1 MHHRHLST
9 GYPPRNVFNGV
20 SSGLLL
26 VLVSALLISSV
37 AATQI
42 RSTNNS
48 QLVGIDRQRRDG
60 GITCPEFRPF
70 VCYVYEELGQD
81 YPAWLK
87 KVGDDSDADKMKCA
101 TCAVEKFKECRSTDS
116 FTANIAAGLDK
127 NPYDVFDP
135 LQPKYCPKGGRQAGE
150 KCDPL
155 HLCLPDPKAI
165 DPQGTPPYY
174 TLRRALSGPY
184 ASLKSEE
191 ETIDLLASLKV
202 PESPAGQT
210 SVDKEK
216 AETQQGAR
224 VKRQGSALPDV
235 SYPRCIKTDGLPADQ
250 KAIVQ
255 ADELL
260 DCDKNPFYKELGNE
274 SLTVTKL
281 PLCTEVDPN
290 QKFCLSTEDDDKTLM
305 VIIVVAVVGTV
316 LLIVGAVGLWLW
328 VRSRRQKR
336 EKKEPVNSPKSQGTK
351 NNSDEEE
358 KSAE

>member
-48 QLVGIDRQRRDG
+48 QLVGIDRQPRDG

-87 KVGDDSDADKMKCA
+87 KVGDDSDADKMK
-101 TCAVEKFKECRSTDS
+101 
-116 FTANIAAGLDK
+116 
-127 NPYDVFDP
+127 
-135 LQPKYCPKGGRQAGE
+135 
-150 KCDPL
+150 
-155 HLCLPDPKAI
+155 
-165 DPQGTPPYY
+165 
-174 TLRRALSGPY
+174 
-184 ASLKSEE
+184 
-191 ETIDLLASLKV
+191 
-202 PESPAGQT
+202 
-210 SVDKEK
+210 
-216 AETQQGAR
+216 
-224 VKRQGSALPDV
+224 
-235 SYPRCIKTDGLPADQ
+235 ADQ

-281 PLCTEVDPN
+281 QLCTEVDPN

-351 NNSDEEE
+351 NNSGEDE